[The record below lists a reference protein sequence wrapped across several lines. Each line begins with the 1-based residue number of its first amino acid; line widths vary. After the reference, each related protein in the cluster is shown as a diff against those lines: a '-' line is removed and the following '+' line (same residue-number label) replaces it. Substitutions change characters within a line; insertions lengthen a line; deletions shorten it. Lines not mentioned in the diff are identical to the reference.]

1 MAGGQATQLELRE
14 LLGRTESAEQDLET
28 MTAQHAEAQQRLIQS
43 DRELQALRVSFQEQ
57 ADQLAAERGLMLE
70 ARSRSDSDA
79 TAYIASREAE
89 LASKTA
95 RINGL
100 QKQVNI
106 FKAQL
111 AGAREDAA
119 ETQALQREL
128 AALQARYD
136 SDVASLE
143 RARERLE
150 ASYGAGSDELAG
162 LFAESKQRLAQK
174 DNELGARKLEID
186 ALALEAD
193 RLRARVTQLE
203 AKRAEEAQQSDLED
217 AKMQASLSIAR
228 QQAANLRNSLDAV
241 RSDKS
246 ALEARLQKERLE
258 LQEQLAAA
266 NKASESQIELLRAEI
281 AASEGTINVQNL
293 RIAALEK
300 QATEGNVQLAS
311 LKREVREPGLTNA
324 TVTEAI
330 SVLQMALSSDVEPDL
345 GRYHALLIANE
356 KYENL
361 PSLTTPISDA
371 REIERLLT
379 ERYGFE
385 VRVLT
390 NATDDMIMRAL
401 HDYSNSM
408 TTRDNLLIYYAG
420 RGSTPDGPPDR
431 AYWLGVDADPD
442 LRNTW
447 LLSEHISDKIKQI
460 EAQRILVVTDS
471 CFSRQ
476 RVQPRSAALGRGVD
490 PSIFKQMA
498 RLKSR
503 VVLTSGANVPE
514 FDENGDRKHSLF
526 AKYFMEI
533 LRQNENVLSGEMLSY
548 ELGSRVRS
556 KAENPDR
563 VTPSYTSL
571 QDAGHRG
578 GDFFFVPLPQP
589 MLAAQLSTGQDSV

>member
-1 MAGGQATQLELRE
+1 
-14 LLGRTESAEQDLET
+14 
-28 MTAQHAEAQQRLIQS
+28 
-43 DRELQALRVSFQEQ
+43 
-57 ADQLAAERGLMLE
+57 
-70 ARSRSDSDA
+70 
-79 TAYIASREAE
+79 
-89 LASKTA
+89 
-95 RINGL
+95 
-100 QKQVNI
+100 
-106 FKAQL
+106 
-111 AGAREDAA
+111 
-119 ETQALQREL
+119 
-128 AALQARYD
+128 
-136 SDVASLE
+136 
-143 RARERLE
+143 
-150 ASYGAGSDELAG
+150 
-162 LFAESKQRLAQK
+162 
-174 DNELGARKLEID
+174 
-186 ALALEAD
+186 
-193 RLRARVTQLE
+193 
-203 AKRAEEAQQSDLED
+203 
-217 AKMQASLSIAR
+217 
-228 QQAANLRNSLDAV
+228 
-241 RSDKS
+241 
-246 ALEARLQKERLE
+246 
-258 LQEQLAAA
+258 
-266 NKASESQIELLRAEI
+266 
-281 AASEGTINVQNL
+281 
-293 RIAALEK
+293 
-300 QATEGNVQLAS
+300 
-311 LKREVREPGLTNA
+311 
-324 TVTEAI
+324 
-330 SVLQMALSSDVEPDL
+330 MALSSDVEPDL

-589 MLAAQLSTGQDSV
+589 MLAAQLSRGQDSV